1 MEMRVITK
9 EKDWLELFPSSEEF
23 EPAVFDRWY
32 TIFIMI
38 IDEWKKNEEDNC
50 LDQNI
55 LVYGVK

>member
-38 IDEWKKNEEDNC
+38 IDEWKK
-50 LDQNI
+50 QWRR
-55 LVYGVK
+55 